1 MKEETRGKQ
10 RNEDDGFMAYTGVG
24 KGGGFSNNSRPR
36 ISFHPEPK
44 ETHVAETE
52 SQSWVKRKREKER
65 ERREGREREGHLTD
79 ICDDIRE
86 DCLTIKKGWA
96 VCMQSC

>member
-1 MKEETRGKQ
+1 MEQRHLGWNRGSRSREKEEGDVKEETRGKQ

-52 SQSWVKRKREKER
+52 SQSWVKRKRERGGKD
-65 ERREGREREGHLTD
+65 GRERDT
-79 ICDDIRE
+79 
-86 DCLTIKKGWA
+86 
-96 VCMQSC
+96 

>member
-1 MKEETRGKQ
+1 MGWNRGSRSREKEEGDVKEETRGKQ

-44 ETHVAETE
+44 ETL
-52 SQSWVKRKREKER
+52 KRNLNPGLRER
-65 ERREGREREGHLTD
+65 EREREEGRTGERGTLD
-79 ICDDIRE
+79 
-86 DCLTIKKGWA
+86 
-96 VCMQSC
+96 